1 MLDNLLEIEIA
12 YNLLKEGNEGSDS
25 GKDPID
31 VHYEKL
37 KTEIEVLDK
46 ASDEFETLKKYVQN
60 THAATHNLY
69 TLDIEQVFK
78 VKRKGESKRFKPF
91 KQLPNRKLLW
101 HGSRVTNYAGILS
114 QVCLH
119 IRNNAIFY
127 LSF

>member
-12 YNLLKEGNEGSDS
+12 YNLLKEGAEGYDS
-25 GKDPID
+25 LKDPID
-31 VHYEKL
+31 IHYEKL

-46 ASDEFETLKKYVQN
+46 ASNEFENLKKYVEN

-114 QVCLH
+114 QVCS
-119 IRNNAIFY
+119 Y
-127 LSF
+127 TP